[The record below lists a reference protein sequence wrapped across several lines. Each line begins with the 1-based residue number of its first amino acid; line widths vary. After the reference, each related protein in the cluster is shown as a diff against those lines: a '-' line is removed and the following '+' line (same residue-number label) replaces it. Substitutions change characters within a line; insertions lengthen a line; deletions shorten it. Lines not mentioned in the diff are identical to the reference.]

1 MLPVRSATTVGVRGG
16 GALALPLARR
26 RTINRVTTYGKYGLL
41 AAGGVVLVWV
51 LAFENTRS
59 RFVSGDGV
67 AQGALVAAIALGVVL
82 TFRGSGVVNFA
93 NATIAMYVAYVYR
106 LLRAEGDL
114 FLPPLPNPLALVEGV
129 VHRFQAGDSLDLPD
143 WPTKISIGGPM
154 SFGVA
159 LVLSLVFCVLFGL
172 AIHFLIFKPLREAP
186 LLAKVVSS
194 VGLFLLLQA
203 IVVRRFA
210 TNPQTLKPLPF
221 VDKTQVDLGILT
233 ITQEGLFVTVL
244 VIVFAFVLWLLFQRT
259 RFGLATRAAAE
270 NERGAV
276 VLGFN
281 PDVLAAG
288 NWVLAVTITG
298 LLGIFVASIQSSVDP
313 LALPALIVPALS
325 AALVGGFRSFA
336 WTTAAAFLL
345 GMQKPLIDYLSVN
358 HEWYPKTAGGQPFPG
373 VATLIPLLV
382 IVAMLYL
389 RGNAL
394 PERGAVTLGRLPYSP
409 TPPKWALCVAGP
421 ALALLTLIAGLF
433 WLTPAFRGALA
444 NSLIG
449 IIICLSLVV
458 LTGFV
463 GQISLAQMAFA
474 GFAAFAVSKLSNEH
488 GWPFPIPIFA
498 GAAIAVVVGMFVA
511 LPALRVR
518 GVNLAIVTFATAV
531 TVHDVVFKNS
541 SVNDPLYGSPVAAP
555 GWVDPNETEPRKI
568 LGITIGNGSIPNP
581 LTAIFCLIA
590 VVILCY
596 LVANLRRSTTGR
608 QMLALRSNERAAA
621 AAGVNI
627 SGTKVLAFG
636 VSAFIAGIGGA
647 VIAYRFGGATPERY
661 TYQASLIIFA
671 FAYLGGIS
679 SVAGAIVGGML
690 VSGGLLFTFLANVV
704 GIPNEF
710 TLLLGGLGLIITA
723 ILNPDGQAGRISAEY
738 ARVRRRYAQP
748 VDPATRSARVEATAG
763 TAMPS

>member
-1 MLPVRSATTVGVRGG
+1 M
-16 GALALPLARR
+16 
-26 RTINRVTTYGKYGLL
+26 TTYAKYGLL
-41 AAGGVVLVWV
+41 GAAAVVIVWV

-67 AQGALVAAIALGVVL
+67 AQGALIAAIALGVVL

-129 VHRFQAGDSLDLPD
+129 VHWFQASNSFDLPD
-143 WPTKISIGGPM
+143 WPSRISLAGSMAFWP
-154 SFGVA
+154 A
-159 LVLSLVFCVLFGL
+159 LALSLVFCVLFGL
-172 AIHFLIFKPLREAP
+172 AIHVLIFKPLRDAP
-186 LLAKVVSS
+186 ILAKVVAS

-203 IVVRRFA
+203 IVIRRFA
-210 TNPQTLKPLPF
+210 TSPQTLKPLPF
-221 VDKTQVDLGILT
+221 VDKTQVDLGLLT

-244 VIVFAFVLWLLFQRT
+244 VIVFAVLLWLLFQRT

-281 PDVLAAG
+281 PDLLAAL
-288 NWVLAVTITG
+288 NWVLATTITG

-313 LALPALIVPALS
+313 LSLPALIVPALS

-336 WTTAAAFLL
+336 WTTVAAFLL
-345 GMQKPLIDYLSVN
+345 GMLKPLIDYLSIN
-358 HEWYPKTAGGQPFPG
+358 HGWYPNTSGGQPFPG

-382 IVAMLYL
+382 IVAVLVV

-394 PERGAVTLGRLPYSP
+394 PERGATTLGRLPHSP
-409 TPPKWALCVAGP
+409 TPPAWALRVAGP
-421 ALALLTLIAGLF
+421 ALATLTTIAGLF

-444 NSLIG
+444 NTLIG
-449 IIICLSLVV
+449 VIICLSVVV

-488 GWPFPIPIFA
+488 GWPFPLPILA
-498 GAAIAVVVGMFVA
+498 GAMVALVVGTVVA

-531 TVHDVVFKNS
+531 AVYDVVFKNS
-541 SVNDPLYGSPVAAP
+541 SVNDPLYGSPVITP
-555 GWVDPNETEPRKI
+555 GWIDSNNTAPRQI
-568 LGITIGNGSIPNP
+568 LGVTIGNGSIPNP

-590 VVILCY
+590 VVILCS

-621 AAGVNI
+621 AAGVNV
-627 SGTKVLAFG
+627 SGTKVLAFAL
-636 VSAFIAGIGGA
+636 SAFIAGIGGA
-647 VIAYRFGGATPERY
+647 VIAYRFGAATPERY
-661 TYQASLIIFA
+661 TYQTSLIFFA

-679 SVAGAIVGGML
+679 SVAGAIVGGTL
-690 VSGGLLFTFLANVV
+690 VSGGLVFTFLANIV
-704 GIPNEF
+704 GVPSEF
-710 TLLLGGLGLIITA
+710 TLLLGGLGLIVTA
-723 ILNPDGQAGRISAEY
+723 IINPDGQAGRISAEF
-738 ARVRRRYAQP
+738 ARLRRRFLRP
-748 VDPATRSARVEATAG
+748 RRVSEPIRSDAVADVAVG
-763 TAMPS
+763 SS